1 MNLQTLIST
10 SVVATGLSFVLFACN
25 KGLKEDKKD
34 NEPNTTPPTLP
45 SSLTAS
51 NITNS
56 RIDFSWT
63 ASEDADQDE
72 ISYLVSYKK
81 QNDSWNKEISTNQNK
96 YTLKN
101 LERGASYLF
110 RVRAKDSQGDHSQY
124 ATSPLIQTSLEIVL
138 GGKTGERADHMIQTN
153 DKGYVITG
161 YKKRYLPPSTIRDI
175 YVVKLDSAFN
185 LEWEKVSMYGDDS
198 LSVIQ
203 KANGHYMIGTDEMT
217 LVELSPSG
225 KQISRKNFTAG
236 RFFFVKQFT
245 QTSDNGYAFLG
256 GTVTLVGDA
265 KRYDSGILKVKSDE
279 TKEWVANVA
288 NIIPSSFIQSND
300 SHYVIAGTENRRSAV
315 VLKLNSTS
323 QTTIWRKSFSARYA
337 DFVIQ
342 TNDSHYVV
350 AGRKNDDAWV
360 AKFKS
365 TDRTIIWEKTFDQ
378 EGDTDSVHSI
388 IQTSDGG
395 YVVLA
400 NDAWILKL
408 DSSGNKV
415 WDKNFGGEGLTLTET
430 DDGHYIVAG
439 FTTDKGAGQEDI
451 WIVKLDTQGNLK

>member
-45 SSLTAS
+45 SSLAAS

-63 ASEDADQDE
+63 ASEDVDQDE

-81 QNDSWNKEISTNQNK
+81 QNDSWSEEISTNQNK

-138 GGKTGERADHMIQTN
+138 GGKYGERADHMIQTR

-161 YKKRYLPPSTIRDI
+161 SKRRALPPSATRDAYI
-175 YVVKLDSAFN
+175 LKLDSAFN
-185 LEWEKVSMYGDDS
+185 LEWEKILMYSYEG

-203 KANGHYMIGTDEMT
+203 KTNSHYVIGTDT
-217 LVELSPSG
+217 NALWELNPSG
-225 KQISRKNFTAG
+225 KQVSKKDFTAG
-236 RFFFVKQFT
+236 RLFAAKQLI

-256 GTVTLVGDA
+256 ASATLIG
-265 KRYDSGILKVKSDE
+265 G
-279 TKEWVANVA
+279 WC
-288 NIIPSSFIQSND
+288 
-300 SHYVIAGTENRRSAV
+300 
-315 VLKLNSTS
+315 S
-323 QTTIWRKSFSARYA
+323 QKKKI
-337 DFVIQ
+337 
-342 TNDSHYVV
+342 
-350 AGRKNDDAWV
+350 
-360 AKFKS
+360 
-365 TDRTIIWEKTFDQ
+365 
-378 EGDTDSVHSI
+378 
-388 IQTSDGG
+388 
-395 YVVLA
+395 
-400 NDAWILKL
+400 
-408 DSSGNKV
+408 
-415 WDKNFGGEGLTLTET
+415 
-430 DDGHYIVAG
+430 
-439 FTTDKGAGQEDI
+439 
-451 WIVKLDTQGNLK
+451 